1 MAEHFKDIQKI
12 QDILHEAQ
20 TGLWAIELEEG
31 KEPRMYADKAMLELL
46 GFAGEPS
53 PEECYRGWYERIDPD
68 YYPMVQNGVQR
79 ICADERAEVEYLWH
93 HPLWGQIYV
102 RCGGIRDKNFQ
113 RGTCL
118 LGYHQNITNTVML
131 GAFCKATGLVSV
143 DEVAKKVEELWGAKN
158 KEALYKGYEAAVT
171 AEAR

>member
-93 HPLWGQIYV
+93 HPLWGQIYAL
-102 RCGGIRDKNFQ
+102 RRHPGQEFSERDLSAWVSPEYYQ
-113 RGTCL
+113 Y
-118 LGYHQNITNTVML
+118 GY
-131 GAFCKATGLVSV
+131 
-143 DEVAKKVEELWGAKN
+143 
-158 KEALYKGYEAAVT
+158 
-171 AEAR
+171 AEAGV